1 MHHFLPSLFCYLLH
15 ILFSFAYI
23 IDIFICIRGSGLLSA
38 AVFYQEKKPFLI
50 KLGGFYIK
58 GKTTSANKTASTFAD
73 EGTSNLILISLAFI
87 LLSFFLNV
95 SLIFFTVSL
104 KSITYFLVSL
114 AHILFCGFVTCTNT
128 VVFFRGVIVAYFCFF
143 YHHPVH
149 CIFSIIITIFIH
161 CIFCIFCYGTYF
173 IILERFFGILS
184 LFPFFALF
192 CSVIFC
198 YTIHLTIHN
207 CNNFVILLR
216 VGEGSTYGSL
226 VFCLPFQVFRG
237 VSARNDNKI
246 PLNNMFS
253 GDYLNSNSR
262 RGLQLAIGFIFRSE
276 GLHFQI
282 FGNFSK
288 NQVQHF
294 LCSINCHYFNSTLM

>member
-1 MHHFLPSLFCYLLH
+1 M
-15 ILFSFAYI
+15 
-23 IDIFICIRGSGLLSA
+23 
-38 AVFYQEKKPFLI
+38 
-50 KLGGFYIK
+50 
-58 GKTTSANKTASTFAD
+58 
-73 EGTSNLILISLAFI
+73 
-87 LLSFFLNV
+87 
-95 SLIFFTVSL
+95 
-104 KSITYFLVSL
+104 
-114 AHILFCGFVTCTNT
+114 
-128 VVFFRGVIVAYFCFF
+128 
-143 YHHPVH
+143 H